1 MTDHLILYLLN
12 DVTDEQRAEIERL
25 LAESPEMR
33 EELARLASCLGADG
47 SPCSC
52 RDALYVTALEGE
64 LADDELDE
72 APPADLAIR
81 TCLAL
86 SEFTAR
92 TTACSTLASS
102 APAVNLLADEHR
114 PRWNG
119 ADVLLT
125 TGAVLLVAALALPK
139 LSEVREHARRTS
151 CEDNLRY
158 LATAASDYFDRFR
171 RPPQMGL
178 ANHAGIFMLRLMEE
192 GGVPRDYLQPRVLCP
207 SGAMMTYVS
216 SRGMRVWVPTRQE
229 LLGAAE
235 SQQSEWL
242 RTMLGD
248 YAVRVGVLDSWGAY
262 RELPFRG
269 TRYEPLLADAPSMAA
284 PGVRS
289 VNHGGGQYVVFQD
302 CSLKFCIDCTLPF
315 APGQVDV
322 EVHDPD
328 LPAALPCRDDHVF
341 LNRQRKAAVG
351 LGMDDV
357 VMLRSEYTPLGLL
370 EGMHWLRAALSR

>member
-1 MTDHLILYLLN
+1 MTDQLVAYLL
-12 DVTDEQRAEIERL
+12 DDLSDEQRLEIERL
-25 LAESPEMR
+25 LAESPDAR
-33 EELARLASCLGADG
+33 DELARLAKCLRAGG

-52 RDALYVTALEGE
+52 LDAFDAVPG
-64 LADDELDE
+64 DDDQFDDFDE
-72 APPADLAIR
+72 APPEDLADR
-81 TCLAL
+81 TCQAL
-86 SEFTAR
+86 TAFTNRA
-92 TTACSTLASS
+92 AAM
-102 APAVNLLADEHR
+102 PAVAGAMQGVDLLADSSR

-125 TGAVLLVAALALPK
+125 SGAVLLVAALAMPK
-139 LSEVREHARRTS
+139 LSEVREHARRTT

-178 ANHAGIFMLRLMEE
+178 AHHAGIFTLRLIEE
-192 GGVPRDYLQPRVLCP
+192 GGEPRDYMQQRLFCP
-207 SGAMMTYVS
+207 SGDMMNYVS
-216 SRGMRVWVPTRQE
+216 SHGMQVWVPTRQE
-229 LLGAAE
+229 LLAATE
-235 SQQSEWL
+235 RQQAEWL

-248 YAVRVGVLDSWGAY
+248 YAVRVGVLDAWGAY

-269 TRYEPLLADAPSMAA
+269 TRYEPLLADAPSMTA

-302 CSLKFCIDCTLPF
+302 CSLKFCIDCSLPF
-315 APGQVDV
+315 APGQVEVD
-322 EVHDPD
+322 VHDPD